1 MYKVHLIQTFYV
13 VLHRSYYPFW
23 EGKVC
28 IESIPVYSLSP
39 INSTESGTVVKVTG
53 WAFVAGDKPIRVSL
67 QIQDFPFFS
76 LNLRSWDVFQEH
88 WVKCN

>member
-39 INSTESGTVVKVTG
+39 ITLTETGTVVKVTG

-67 QIQDFPFFS
+67 QIHLILPFFLS
-76 LNLRSWDVFQEH
+76 ESKFMGCLSGAFG
-88 WVKCN
+88 

>member
-39 INSTESGTVVKVTG
+39 INLTESGTVVKVTG
-53 WAFVAGDKPIRVSL
+53 WAFVAGDKPLRVSL
-67 QIQDFPFFS
+67 QIHLILPFFLS
-76 LNLRSWDVFQEH
+76 EFKFMGCLSGTFG
-88 WVKCN
+88 